1 MSTTI
6 DYTAP
11 EFGAVDVAERLK
23 EITAAHERLRA
34 AAAGITEEGA
44 RESIHLPG
52 WTRGHL
58 LIHLADLSRAFARQ
72 ARYAVEGRTV
82 EVYDG
87 GRPTRDRRIEELHGR
102 PVEWLRDQLAEGLTA
117 LEDAWAAL
125 GPDGWEL
132 PCAYRNS
139 PLFAT
144 QLAWWRESELHT
156 VDLTVGYR
164 SEEWSG
170 ALSSH
175 VVSFLQPR
183 LPQGVVLFA
192 EDTGT
197 EWSTSGDGT
206 TPVVVRGTLR
216 SLAAW
221 ICGRPHDVLPVAD
234 GDPAAALP
242 ELNAWP

>member
-1 MSTTI
+1 MNTI
-6 DYTAP
+6 QYDAP
-11 EFGAVDVAERLK
+11 EYGGIGTPERLK

-34 AAAGITEEGA
+34 EAAGLAEDDA
-44 RESIHLPG
+44 RTAIELSG
-52 WTRGHL
+52 WTRGHV

-72 ARYAVEGRTV
+72 ARYAVEGKTI

-102 PVEWLRDQLAEGLTA
+102 PVEWLREQLEEGLTA
-117 LEDAWAAL
+117 LEEAWAAL

-132 PCAYRNS
+132 PSAYRNS

-144 QLAWWRESELHT
+144 QLAWWRESELHG
-156 VDLTVGYR
+156 VDLGAGHR
-164 SEEWSG
+164 SEDWST

-183 LPQGVVLFA
+183 LPEGTVLVA
-192 EDTGT
+192 EDTGQQ
-197 EWSTSGDGT
+197 WRVGAGDR
-206 TPVVVRGTLR
+206 VEVRGSVR

-221 ICGRPHDVLPVAD
+221 ISGRPHGSLPATAMGV
-234 GDPAAALP
+234 ALP
-242 ELNAWP
+242 ELTAWP

>member
-1 MSTTI
+1 MSTSI
-6 DYTAP
+6 DYTAR
-11 EFGAVDVAERLK
+11 EYGGIDVPERLK
-23 EITAAHERLRA
+23 EIRVAHDRLRA
-34 AAAGITEEGA
+34 AAAEVTEERA
-44 RESIHLPG
+44 REAVHLPG
-52 WTRGHL
+52 WTRGHV

-72 ARYAVEGRTV
+72 ARYAAEGRTV

-102 PVEWLRDQLAEGLTA
+102 PAEWLREQLEEGLTA
-117 LEDAWAAL
+117 IEEAWDAL

-144 QLAWWRESELHT
+144 QLAWWREVELHT
-156 VDLTVGYR
+156 VDLGVGHG
-164 SEEWSG
+164 SEEWSN

-175 VVSFLQPR
+175 VVAFLQPR
-183 LPQGVVLFA
+183 LPQGVVLNA
-192 EDTGT
+192 DDTGE
-197 EWSTSGDGT
+197 EWSTAAGGQDL
-206 TPVVVRGTLR
+206 VVVRGPLR
-216 SLAAW
+216 ALAAW
-221 ICGRPHDVLPVAD
+221 ISGRPHRVLPVAD

>member
-1 MSTTI
+1 MTNA
-6 DYTAP
+6 DHH
-11 EFGAVDVAERLK
+11 GAEYGGIEIPERLK
-23 EITAAHERLRA
+23 EITAAHERIRA
-34 AAAGITEEGA
+34 RMTELTEADA
-44 RESIHLPG
+44 REAIELPG
-52 WTRGHL
+52 WTRGHV

-72 ARYAVEGRTV
+72 ARYAVEGRTI

-102 PVEWLRDQLAEGLTA
+102 PVAWLREQVEEGLSA

-125 GPDGWEL
+125 GPDDWDL

-144 QLAWWRESELHT
+144 QLAWWRETELHT
-156 VDLTVGYR
+156 VDLSVGYR
-164 SEEWSG
+164 SEEWSTPL
-170 ALSSH
+170 ASH

-183 LPQGVVLFA
+183 LGQGVRLVA
-192 EDTGT
+192 ETTGQ
-197 EWSTSGDGT
+197 EWHTGGDG
-206 TPVVVRGTLR
+206 TPVVVRGTVH

-221 ICGRPHDVLPVAD
+221 ISGRPHGASPTVD
-234 GDPAAALP
+234 GDQALP

>member
-1 MSTTI
+1 MSTSI
-6 DYTAP
+6 DYTAR
-11 EFGAVDVAERLK
+11 EYGGIDVPERLK
-23 EITAAHERLRA
+23 EVRAAHDRLRA
-34 AAAGITEEGA
+34 AAAGVTEERA
-44 RESIHLPG
+44 REAVHLPG
-52 WTRGHL
+52 WTRGHV

-102 PVEWLRDQLAEGLTA
+102 PAEWLREQLEEGLTA
-117 LEDAWAAL
+117 IEEAWDAL

-144 QLAWWRESELHT
+144 QLAWWREVELHT
-156 VDLTVGYR
+156 VDLGVGHD
-164 SEEWSG
+164 SEEWST

-175 VVSFLQPR
+175 VVTFLQPR
-183 LPQGVVLFA
+183 LPQGVVLSA
-192 EDTGT
+192 DDTGE
-197 EWSTSGDGT
+197 EWSTAAGGQD
-206 TPVVVRGTLR
+206 PVVVRGPLR
-216 SLAAW
+216 ALAAW
-221 ICGRPHDVLPVAD
+221 ISGRPHRVLPVAD